1 MDELAQAWNLHVSP
15 EVIGDLRR
23 RELSRKQY
31 ASDQREI
38 IKKVRKTLKF

>member
-1 MDELAQAWNLHVSP
+1 MDEFAHAWNPHVSP

-23 RELSRKQY
+23 KLSRKQY